1 MNRIHV
7 LALVGLMAAGSV
19 ANAQHGHGGGGH
31 GGGGHGGGPYYGGR
45 LYYPNGYYR
54 GGHYHPLI
62 GIGVG
67 IYGYGYPY
75 YYPPIV
81 VAPSYPYPPAPV
93 FAQAQP
99 QVAPVPNAPV
109 PNAPPASYPSPGDMP
124 PPKNAQIR
132 VIVPDAQAK
141 VWFDGNPTSSTGTE
155 RNYHTPD
162 LTTGASS
169 TYRIRATWVVNG
181 REVTQEQAVPV
192 QVGRMS
198 IADFTRPVTE
208 GVAPPPPLK

>member
-1 MNRIHV
+1 MNRLHV
-7 LALVGLMAAGSV
+7 WALVGLMAAGSV

-31 GGGGHGGGPYYGGR
+31 GGGHYYGGR

-54 GGHYHPLI
+54 GGHYHPFI

-75 YYPPIV
+75 YYPPLV
-81 VAPSYPYPPAPV
+81 VAPAYPYPPAPV
-93 FAQAQP
+93 FVQGQP
-99 QVAPVPNAPV
+99 QVAPVPNAP
-109 PNAPPASYPSPGDMP
+109 PSTATSPGDVP
-124 PPKNAQIR
+124 QPRNAQIR
-132 VIVPDAQAK
+132 VILPDAQAK
-141 VWFDGNPTSSTGTE
+141 VWFDGNLTSSTGTE

-162 LTTGASS
+162 LAAGASN
-169 TYRIRATWVVNG
+169 TYRIRATWMANG

-208 GVAPPPPLK
+208 GVAPPPLK